1 MNYDF
6 FSFKCLTV
14 GTYLGNFYLIEFL
27 RNCVQTSVDF
37 FAQKILQYIGIEGKT
52 KLTKCMSN
60 DYYAS
65 QYLLKCTQVY

>member
-1 MNYDF
+1 M
-6 FSFKCLTV
+6 
-14 GTYLGNFYLIEFL
+14 
-27 RNCVQTSVDF
+27 DF

-65 QYLLKCTQVY
+65 QYLQFFTNVLKGTRIIQHFRHEIEKIKNTT